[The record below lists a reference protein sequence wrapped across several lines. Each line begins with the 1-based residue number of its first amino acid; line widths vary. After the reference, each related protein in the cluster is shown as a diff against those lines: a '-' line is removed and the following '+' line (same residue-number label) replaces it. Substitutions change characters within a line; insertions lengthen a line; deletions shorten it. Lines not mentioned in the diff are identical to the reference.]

1 MMRGGWRVPNQ
12 TDLGMSDAFQ
22 NTEDNPVGNVYAASL
37 ASMHTYMGDW
47 SYFENGTW
55 IDGWSE
61 PLNGEV
67 RRGERTLDYFLD
79 TYTDMAN
86 TALNVMT
93 IRFRR

>member
-1 MMRGGWRVPNQ
+1 
-12 TDLGMSDAFQ
+12 
-22 NTEDNPVGNVYAASL
+22 
-37 ASMHTYMGDW
+37 MGDW
-47 SYFENGTW
+47 FYFENGTW